1 MQPVQRDAN
10 SKKLTFTGAVIDGQ
24 VYALVVPIFRSWSFS
39 ADVKKPGGE
48 VMLAAD
54 TNLAI
59 NSKVLLRKNLPTD
72 PYKLYSR
79 VEAFQKALD
88 PYQVHLEI
96 SY

>member
-1 MQPVQRDAN
+1 
-10 SKKLTFTGAVIDGQ
+10 
-24 VYALVVPIFRSWSFS
+24 
-39 ADVKKPGGE
+39 
-48 VMLAAD
+48 MLAAD